1 MSRGRVLYEKCSPL
15 ITNFHRILV
24 RPMQRAIAR
33 LLVAVCACAAGATH
47 AQGMDIDGQVF
58 IVTRG
63 GPAIKLA
70 LVRVAAFRKVDIET
84 HVRDIDSRLAGERA
98 KADAEVSE
106 ASQSLQRAKR
116 MSLVDS
122 ANG

>member
-1 MSRGRVLYEKCSPL
+1 
-15 ITNFHRILV
+15 
-24 RPMQRAIAR
+24 
-33 LLVAVCACAAGATH
+33 
-47 AQGMDIDGQVF
+47 MDIDGQVF

-122 ANG
+122 AAVLRLVHQPARSHPLPRSPPHQA